1 MDYMI
6 EYWKGKETNP
16 IEFLSHFRCTT
27 EPIGGGTEF
36 DSDGELVNYN
46 AAVAAID
53 VAKKEL
59 INKAC
64 DWIKGHIM
72 MPYDGEIECDEP
84 LSDDYLGWCEDR
96 LKEAERIVNEFK
108 KAMES

>member
-1 MDYMI
+1 M
-6 EYWKGKETNP
+6 
-16 IEFLSHFRCTT
+16 
-27 EPIGGGTEF
+27 
-36 DSDGELVNYN
+36 NYE

-53 VAKKEL
+53 IAKTEL

-64 DWIKGHIM
+64 DWIKEHTM

-96 LKEAERIVNEFK
+96 LKEAERIGNEFR

>member
-6 EYWKGKETNP
+6 EYWKEKETNP

-36 DSDGELVNYN
+36 DTDGELVNYEE
-46 AAVAAID
+46 AVAAID
-53 VAKKEL
+53 IAKTEL

-72 MPYDGEIECDEP
+72 MPYDGEIECDGP

-96 LKEAERIVNEFK
+96 LKEVERIGNEFR